1 MSMMMMMIGI
11 KAGWVISS
19 AILYHV
25 STVLESNWI
34 ILIWLLMYRSL
45 LLSHYL
51 RGIAL
56 LDLTQE
62 NLVSSGID
70 FQEAELVAVRNH
82 CMNLYAQG
90 DWRQV
95 W

>member
-1 MSMMMMMIGI
+1 
-11 KAGWVISS
+11 
-19 AILYHV
+19 
-25 STVLESNWI
+25 
-34 ILIWLLMYRSL
+34 MYRSL